1 MTVRDTSL
9 AAYDAA
15 ELTKGQA
22 RILGFL
28 RANTYRADWTRQ
40 EIAKLSGFPINV
52 VCPRVLELIERGVL
66 VELPTA
72 RPCRFTGSNAHP
84 VRLAPTNEQLAL
96 EV

>member
-1 MTVRDTSL
+1 MTIRDTSL
-9 AAYDAA
+9 GAYDRA

-22 RILGFL
+22 KILGFL

-66 VELPTA
+66 VELEAT
-72 RPCRFTGSNAHP
+72 RVCRFTGNAAHP